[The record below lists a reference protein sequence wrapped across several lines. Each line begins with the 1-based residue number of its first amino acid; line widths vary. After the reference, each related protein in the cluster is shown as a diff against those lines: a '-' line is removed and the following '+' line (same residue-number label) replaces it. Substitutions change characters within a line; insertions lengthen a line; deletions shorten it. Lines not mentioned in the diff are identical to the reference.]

1 MVSKHP
7 HIRPMTPKDKP
18 AIMQILQAT
27 PEFTTGEVVVAEEL
41 IDSYLDDPISSGYLT
56 FVAEVNSRVVGYI
69 CIGPTP
75 LTEGTWDIYWIAVSR
90 EEQIRGIGTALL
102 TYAENKI
109 RESRGRL
116 AFIET
121 SSRTE
126 YDRTRSFYHSRGY
139 ELVCQMA
146 DFYAPGDDKLILLK
160 RLSPQGNLQS

>member
-1 MVSKHP
+1 VVSKHP

-18 AIMQILQAT
+18 PIMQILKDT
-27 PEFTTGEVVVAEEL
+27 PEFTPGEMVVAEEL
-41 IDSYLDDPISSGYLT
+41 IDCYLDDPVSSGYPT

-90 EEQIRGIGTALL
+90 EEQTRGIGTALL
-102 TYAENKI
+102 TFAENKI

-121 SSRTE
+121 SSKTE
-126 YDRTRSFYHSRGY
+126 YDKTRSFYRSRGY
-139 ELVCQMA
+139 ELVCQIA

-160 RLSPQGNLQS
+160 RLTPQGKPQS